1 MNLGIYIHLPYCLTK
16 CPYCD
21 FNSYG
26 VGDIFPEEEYTSAI
40 LNEIDQYSGYLS
52 GNSVSTVFFGGGTP
66 SLFKPENINK
76 MIKKIA
82 DNTRIEEDAEISI
95 EINPKTAN
103 SEKIS
108 KFKEIGINRASVGI
122 QSFSERK
129 LKFYGRLNSPEEGKE
144 ILRHISE
151 AGYKN
156 FNVDLIYGSTNESF
170 EELESDIDISLEFNP
185 THLSAYCL
193 TIEDGTQFGKLYD
206 RGLLRLPEDKVLSEM
221 YNITTDLLTKR
232 GFHHYEISNF
242 CEPDF
247 ECRHNLI
254 YWECDSY
261 IGFGA
266 GAHSHLTNRDDS
278 PWGIRWANL
287 KNPNN
292 YIESIKNKRTVHE
305 FTERLTREES
315 VTDRLLMGLRLKKGI
330 NIKQLETS
338 CKTEF
343 DPCKLKNFFDDGM
356 IEIVDGNLKITE
368 KGRIFSNELI
378 YKAVNSFALLN

>member
-26 VGDIFPEEEYTSAI
+26 VGNNFPEEDYTSAI
-40 LNEIDQYSGYLS
+40 LSEIDHYSGYLS
-52 GNSVSTVFFGGGTP
+52 QNFISTVFFGGGTP

-76 MIKKIA
+76 MINKIA
-82 DNTRIEEDAEISI
+82 EYSGIKKNVEISI

-103 SEKIS
+103 YEKINH
-108 KFKEIGINRASVGI
+108 FRDIGINRVSVGI

-144 ILRHISE
+144 VLKNISD
-151 AGYKN
+151 ASFKN
-156 FNVDLIYGSTNESF
+156 FNIDLIYGSTNESF
-170 EELESDIDISLEFNP
+170 DELERDIDISLEFGP

-193 TIEDGTQFGKLYD
+193 TIEDGTQFGNLYKK
-206 RGLLRLPEDKVLSEM
+206 GLLRLPEDEVLSEM
-221 YNITTDLLTKR
+221 FNITTDLLSKR
-232 GFHHYEISNF
+232 GFRHYEISNF
-242 CEPDF
+242 CEPGY

-266 GAHSHLTNRDDS
+266 GAHSHIKNRYDS
-278 PWGIRWANL
+278 PWGMRWANL
-287 KNPNN
+287 KNPNK
-292 YIESIKNKRTVHE
+292 YMETIKNSRPAHE
-305 FTERLTREES
+305 FTEKLTRKES
-315 VTDRLLMGLRLKKGI
+315 ITDRLIMGLRLKKGVD
-330 NIKQLETS
+330 IKQLENRY
-338 CKTEF
+338 KTEF
-343 DPCKLKNFFDDGM
+343 DPCNLKEFIDDGM
-356 IEIVDGNLKITE
+356 IEISEDNLKITD

-378 YKAVNSFALLN
+378 YNAVNSFELIN